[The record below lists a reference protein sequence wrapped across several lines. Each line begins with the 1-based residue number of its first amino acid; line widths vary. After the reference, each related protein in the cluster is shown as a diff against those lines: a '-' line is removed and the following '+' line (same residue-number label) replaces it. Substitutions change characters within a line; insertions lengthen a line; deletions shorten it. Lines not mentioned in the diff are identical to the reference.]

1 MLKLTKAGI
10 GLLTRQYR
18 SVLKKCWLINVGAW
32 LFGVIGKTA
41 TTLLSQ
47 TLRGTL
53 KMSDTEIFKV
63 LDGLSEKRVFKTK
76 LITST
81 AIGLM
86 VATTILPSDA
96 YAGNTGGTGNIVG
109 WGNSSAFGLYN
120 IASGTQSSAFGYQN
134 TASGNYSS
142 AFGYANHAYG
152 IGSSV
157 FGYYA
162 QAGNSSDDTVTNDA
176 TTQSDPRYAT
186 AVGAYVQA
194 TGLYA
199 LALGNQ
205 KSGMTQTMASG
216 QSAIAI
222 GTGAQATHDNSV
234 AIGTNSVSAGE
245 NTISVGSWS
254 IQRQIKYVA
263 AGTSDTD
270 AVNLKQLNDAIAGA
284 GSGSNYSAGTA
295 ALLTAGTDTSNRV
308 WTAKI
313 LADYVKGKTDDKIS
327 GLSVSGK
334 TITYTKGDGT
344 TGTITTQDTTYD
356 IATTSA
362 AGLMSAADKTR
373 LEKTLTTENYATT
386 LGSVYQAKGNYA
398 ALAGNSS
405 QDFAAATLTATNL
418 KLGSNTANSITKAD
432 SESTS
437 GLSLVSSGYLDNNY
451 YRKNKKSGILN
462 GFEEGKIGNK
472 NDDNFS
478 KFRADNDNFA
488 TVENKV
494 A

>member
-1 MLKLTKAGI
+1 MLKLTKTGI

-18 SVLKKCWLINVGAW
+18 SVLKKCLLIN
-32 LFGVIGKTA
+32 LGVFAINV
-41 TTLLSQ
+41 LSSQ
-47 TLRGTL
+47 P
-53 KMSDTEIFKV
+53 
-63 LDGLSEKRVFKTK
+63 
-76 LITST
+76 
-81 AIGLM
+81 AIGN
-86 VATTILPSDA
+86 ILIDD
-96 YAGNTGGTGNIVG
+96 GGWVTE
-109 WGNSSAFGLYN
+109 SSGDY
-120 IASGTQSSAFGYQN
+120 T
-134 TASGNYSS
+134 
-142 AFGYANHAYG
+142 
-152 IGSSV
+152 
-157 FGYYA
+157 
-162 QAGNSSDDTVTNDA
+162 
-176 TTQSDPRYAT
+176 
-186 AVGAYVQA
+186 
-194 TGLYA
+194 
-199 LALGNQ
+199 
-205 KSGMTQTMASG
+205 
-216 QSAIAI
+216 IAI
-222 GTGAQATHDNSV
+222 GINSIARKNRSV
-234 AIGTNSVSAGE
+234 AIGADAYVDANSSVALGSNSQAYEDGV
-245 NTISVGSWS
+245 ISVGNRDVKRK
-254 IQRQIKYVA
+254 IINVA
-263 AGTSDTD
+263 AGTDDTD

-373 LEKTLTTENYATT
+373 LENTLTTENYATT

-462 GFEEGKIGNK
+462 GVKEGKKTTFNTSSQNSAKKICAN
-472 NDDNFS
+472 NHNNFHITEKPANCRLCS
-478 KFRADNDNFA
+478 FF
-488 TVENKV
+488 
-494 A
+494 